1 MHDASTLQRI
11 TSTSPA
17 SDEATLIEAAREAP
31 TAFGVLY
38 RRYLNRIYA
47 YVRAR
52 SANAEDAA
60 DLTQQVFLRA
70 FGALPSYRGTRD
82 GAFAAWLFRIARN
95 VAADYHRRHHGTIAW
110 DLVPEMLQ
118 PIAEHDPEADLL
130 RREASARLR
139 HLFEQLDN
147 DTRELLLLRFAA
159 RLSIAEM
166 ATVVGKSEAA
176 TQKKLFRAIRAL
188 KERYDDDSL

>member
-1 MHDASTLQRI
+1 MHDASTLQCI
-11 TSTSPA
+11 TGTSPA
-17 SDEATLIEAAREAP
+17 LDESALVEAAQDSP

-38 RRYLNRIYA
+38 HRYLNRIYA
-47 YVRAR
+47 YLRAR
-52 SANAEDAA
+52 CANAEDAA

-70 FGALPSYRGTRD
+70 LDALPSYRGTRD

-95 VAADYHRRHHGTIAW
+95 VAVDDHRRHHGTIAW
-110 DLVPEMLQ
+110 DLLPEALQ
-118 PIAEHDPEADLL
+118 PAMEHDLAADLL
-130 RREASARLR
+130 RREASERLR
-139 HLFEQLDN
+139 HLFAQLDA

-159 RLSIAEM
+159 RLSIAEL
-166 ATVVGKSEAA
+166 AAVVGKSEAA